1 MNKKS
6 QFQRSSIFLFGIF
19 SIFFLLYSA
28 FEGLATPELPQENN
42 PIILYSNDL
51 SSDLRLTFVSAIQ
64 KAQKSIVLMV
74 YSLTDPAILQVLNQ
88 KAEAGIPVYLVLDKE
103 ASSSVFS
110 SLSRKIQLV
119 KRRGPGLMHYKVLV
133 IDEASLFLGSAN
145 MTTRSLRT
153 HGNLVL
159 GFYDPKLALYFVRK
173 AYQMNERLETPKQ
186 EASSF
191 VIGDQLVEIS
201 LLPDDR
207 LAVEKLIHLIKTAK
221 KTIRVAMYTWTRR
234 DFAEALKDASKRG
247 VDVQIVLDRS
257 AARGSSKIAY
267 HRLQQL
273 HLPVA
278 LSEGEPLL
286 HYKMMIID
294 DEWLVN
300 GSANWTQAAF
310 NKNDDYFMVLHGLN
324 PAQREQLKELWGVIE
339 FESFTEE
346 AG

>member
-1 MNKKS
+1 MNKK
-6 QFQRSSIFLFGIF
+6 RRLSIFLFGIF
-19 SIFFLLYSA
+19 TIFFLLYSA
-28 FEGLATPELPQENN
+28 FEGLASPQLPQKGN
-42 PIILYSNDL
+42 PIVLYSNDL

-64 KAQKSIVLMV
+64 RAQKSIVLMV
-74 YSLTDPAILQVLNQ
+74 YSLTDPAIVQALNR
-88 KAEAGIPVYLVLDKE
+88 KAEAGISVYLVLDKE
-103 ASSSVFS
+103 ASSSIFS

-133 IDEASLFLGSAN
+133 IDEDSVFLGSAN

-153 HGNLVL
+153 HGNLVV
-159 GFYDPKLALYFVRK
+159 GFYDPQLALYFVRK
-173 AYQMNERLETPKQ
+173 AHQMNERLETLKQ
-186 EASSF
+186 EAGNF
-191 VIGDQLVEIS
+191 QIGEQLVEVS

-207 LAVEKLIHLIKTAK
+207 MAVEKILHLIHSAK
-221 KTIRVAMYTWTRR
+221 KTIRIAMYTWTRR
-234 DFAEALKDASKRG
+234 DFAEALKDASRRG

-267 HRLQQL
+267 HRLKQL

-294 DEWLVN
+294 DKWLIN

-324 PAQREQLKELWGVIE
+324 PTQCEQLKELWDVIE

-346 AG
+346 AA